1 VSAHRRGASA
11 HTAGWRAVLGLLLLL
26 VMPIGQLHRSS
37 TGACRQA
44 ASATMAGDA
53 QPSTGIRAGS
63 TPSALAVRAST
74 AVEPAHGH
82 GTQDAPLGAPAS
94 GACGPAVL
102 DEQRVASDI
111 PRPTAIPVPWH
122 GLSPVLI
129 AAPPPA
135 PPPRLS

>member
-1 VSAHRRGASA
+1 MSVHRRGASA

-111 PRPTAIPVPWH
+111 PRPTAIPVPWR
-122 GLSPVLI
+122 GLSPALI